1 MIDRLAIILAGGG
14 VLALLYLA
22 SRELSQASSDSSSS
36 SSDSTTTFT
45 ETDQTAGVVDSLIVS
60 MTPSTY
66 IPADVAPD
74 VASANISAF
83 LDMIAW
89 SEGTSGPDGYR
100 TLFGGGTF
108 DSYADHPRTVVRAS
122 GYASSA
128 AGRYQILAKTWD
140 SLKTK
145 LGLTDFSPDSQD
157 KCAIELIRER
167 GALNDVQA
175 GRVTDAISKV
185 AKVWASLP
193 GAGYN
198 QPERKLAALLQAY
211 ANAGGS
217 TDNAA

>member
-108 DSYADHPRTVVRAS
+108 DSYADHPRTVVCAS